1 MSFLQNQVSIEMGA
15 GTVIAFPG
23 TTAPGGWL
31 LCNGDPYSRT
41 TYSALFGVI
50 GTDYGVGNGTTTFN
64 VPNFQAAFLR
74 GAGTQTYPTTGGTPY
89 AASTINTAQG
99 TALQTH
105 NHAINSNIHSHS
117 VGSVT
122 DTHEHGANVQHTHYL
137 TRYSIAQATQSYK
150 TIKRSAQSN
159 NSYSKAYFAK
169 DGGGFG
175 TNSVSTGAKVKSNA
189 TGITINSSSTV
200 NTNNSTTNPNSYETI
215 PFNYSI
221 NWIIKY

>member
-1 MSFLQNQVSIEMGA
+1 MSYTKNSVSILIPTGGVVA
-15 GTVIAFPG
+15 YIG
-23 TTAPGGWL
+23 TTAPSGWL
-31 LCNGDPYSRT
+31 LCNGA
-41 TYSALFGVI
+41 TYNKSEYLALSTLLVGS
-50 GTDYGVGNGTTTFN
+50 YGNTSSGTTFV

-74 GAGTQTYPTTGGTPY
+74 GAGTQTYPSGGTSY

-105 NHAINSNIHSHS
+105 NHAINTNIHSHS

-122 DTHEHGANVQHTHYL
+122 DTHEHGANVQHQHSL
-137 TRYSIAQATQSYK
+137 SRYSIAQATQSYK
-150 TIKRSAQSN
+150 IGKRSVQSN
-159 NSYSKAYFAK
+159 ANFSKAFFDAS
-169 DGGGFG
+169 DTAFG
-175 TNSVSTGAKVKSNA
+175 TNSVSTNATVNSNT